1 MQGAWNRLEL
11 ALLTNGEV
19 QRLQARSRGG
29 LQRAALAVPPRAW
42 SATRLGLLH
51 SMRQTAAGWPAAE
64 LLEQPCGLAEQQRA
78 PTALRVLR
86 LASLWYLSSLVEPAR
101 VDGWN
106 SPQIFNA
113 KMECPCISHT
123 D

>member
-1 MQGAWNRLEL
+1 
-11 ALLTNGEV
+11 
-19 QRLQARSRGG
+19 
-29 LQRAALAVPPRAW
+29 
-42 SATRLGLLH
+42 
-51 SMRQTAAGWPAAE
+51 MRQTAAGWPAAE

-106 SPQIFNA
+106 
-113 KMECPCISHT
+113 CILHKFSMRKWSARVYRTQTEHRST
-123 D
+123 SKCWWSFQAVAELN